1 MKNKIKLIFLTFV
14 LNLCCVNFIIAE
26 EFIFKVTDLEI
37 LENNTIYK
45 GNNRGIV
52 TTRNNEIVIT
62 ADTFIYNKLTTLL
75 EAEGNVKL
83 IDKIKDVIIES
94 NKIFYLKDKE
104 EIYTIGKSKATNGAD
119 IKIDANEYFK
129 YHKLTS
135 LLEAK
140 GDVVLKD
147 RIEDITIYTM
157 KYFIYKMKKKFSH

>member
-1 MKNKIKLIFLTFV
+1 MKNKIKLVFLTFV
-14 LNLCCVNFIIAE
+14 LNFCCVNFIIAE

-94 NKIFYLKDKE
+94 NKIFCLFLSFRSSCVTEPKNLSV
-104 EIYTIGKSKATNGAD
+104 IL
-119 IKIDANEYFK
+119 IKIRILFK
-129 YHKLTS
+129 IRI
-135 LLEAK
+135 
-140 GDVVLKD
+140 VFVLF
-147 RIEDITIYTM
+147 EV
-157 KYFIYKMKKKFSH
+157 